1 MHSKE
6 SRRVAGRTPL
16 KVIGFVALIGVALFC
31 GFVGAAVVGAVF
43 PRSVAFANA
52 MACKGGTAQHD
63 SYNYS
68 YKPGQQGVSQVF
80 SCVMP
85 DGEIKT
91 VTLRTFLYAGL
102 VFSGGAFVVLALLA
116 ATVLPALGRGLG
128 NGWRRRT
135 GQRFDEFME
144 TAGVSTAGGFAG
156 IDLQET
162 LERSRQAKGRSAS
175 TTTVFVNG
183 KQVDLDPEAKA
194 DLFRSVAGVA
204 AAATDP
210 HNGATADPKAGGR
223 TVAER
228 LEEVEKL
235 YREGHLS
242 RAEYDAV
249 RARILADI

>member
-52 MACKGGTAQHD
+52 MACKGGAAQHD

-85 DGEIKT
+85 DGEVKT
-91 VTLRTFLYAGL
+91 VTLQTFLYAGL

-128 NGWRRRT
+128 NAWRRRT
-135 GQRFDEFME
+135 GA
-144 TAGVSTAGGFAG
+144 TSGVGFAG
-156 IDLQET
+156 IDLQEI
-162 LERSRQAKGRSAS
+162 LDRSRQAKERSAG

-183 KQVDLDPEAKA
+183 EQVDLDPEAKA
-194 DLFRSVAGVA
+194 NLFRTVAGVA

-210 HNGATADPKAGGR
+210 NNGAAADPKAGGR

-228 LEEVEKL
+228 LEEVEGL
-235 YREGHLS
+235 YRAGRLS
-242 RAEYDAV
+242 RSEYDAL
-249 RARILADI
+249 RARILSDL

>member
-16 KVIGFVALIGVALFC
+16 KVIGFVMLVGVALFC

-52 MACKGGTAQHD
+52 MACQGGTAQHD
-63 SYNYS
+63 SYGYS
-68 YKPGQQGVSQVF
+68 YKPGQYGVNQVF

-85 DGEIKT
+85 DGEVKT

-102 VFSGGAFVVLALLA
+102 VFSGGAFVVLGLLA
-116 ATVLPALGRGLG
+116 ATLLPALGRTLG
-128 NGWRRRT
+128 GMWSRRT

-144 TAGVSTAGGFAG
+144 TAGVNTTGG
-156 IDLQET
+156 IDLQEI
-162 LERSRQAKGRSAS
+162 LDRSRQAKGRSAS

-204 AAATDP
+204 AAAADP
-210 HNGATADPKAGGR
+210 HNGATADPEAGGR
-223 TVAER
+223 TVAEH

-249 RARILADI
+249 RERILADI